1 MFKLDELQQREG
13 KTINRMAEETGINR
27 HTYTRIKNELQ
38 DIDLLTTYR
47 IYKIHRK
54 YGMTDKEFISLFKK
68 EGEELEQRKNIRK
81 WDWNYS

>member
-47 IYKIHRK
+47 IYKIHKK
-54 YGMTDKEFISLFKK
+54 YGLTDKEFIKLFKE
-68 EGEELEQRKNIRK
+68 EGENLEARKNTRK
-81 WDWNYS
+81 WDWNYK